1 MRDILPAHLVDFLR
15 DRYIAGVAMAEASYA
30 ESSADEDAITGA
42 LGQAIAMPTPTVFSG
57 PQGIYEV
64 KISYRKV
71 RGRGRDAP
79 ERLYGSD
86 GIFQI
91 TVTDEHGEV
100 VRQKGLP
107 FQSKKNWS
115 GRNSALA
122 DQARDMQSSTGEGL
136 IIDFTPNGYSACG
149 SSLVAEVNGDRR
161 EVDRQRGTRP
171 LGVTL
176 GIDFLNCTVGRVGL
190 FYDSEKERYMEN
202 DNLVPPRH
210 ALTTIV
216 KAVR

>member
-1 MRDILPAHLVDFLR
+1 MRNILPTHLVDFLR
-15 DRYIAGVAMAEASYA
+15 DRYIAGVAMAEASYE
-30 ESSADEDAITGA
+30 ESSADEDSITGA
-42 LGQAIAMPTPTVFSG
+42 LGQAVAMPTPIVFTG
-57 PQGIYEV
+57 PHGSYAV

-91 TVTDEHGEV
+91 TVTDEHGMV

-115 GRNSALA
+115 GTNSVLA
-122 DQARDMQSSTGEGL
+122 NQARDMQSSTGEGL

-149 SSLVAEVNGDRR
+149 SSLVAEVNGNRR
-161 EVDRQRGTRP
+161 EVERRRGTRP

-176 GIDFLNCTVGRVGL
+176 GIDFLNCTVGHVGL
-190 FYDSEKERYMEN
+190 FYDAETERYMDN

-210 ALTTIV
+210 ELTTSV
-216 KAVR
+216 KAYR